1 MNRLLRGLCAA
12 AALWTA
18 ACGGGS
24 IVPPPPPV
32 GKYNLASLKGQYAF
46 VTNGEVI
53 TSLST
58 ATPLARTGS
67 FIADGLGGITGGLED
82 VNAAGRYSP
91 ALQINGGSYTVNADG
106 RGTLT
111 LNVVSAGITSPINFG
126 MVLTSTSDGLLIDET
141 SSNNQASTGSGNFV
155 LQRGAP
161 FTVGSASGTYV
172 FDFSGF
178 DVSSF
183 PDSIVGKFNVS
194 GGVVSAGVQDEND
207 SFSSALPP
215 TPTPVSFTGTLTA
228 DTLEP
233 PADLSTFGRG
243 IASLNGIQ
251 YVFYI
256 VDSSRIR
263 FLSGSNGGSE
273 MLTGDAALQNNP
285 PANLSGGFAFIVA
298 GSSASSGVTRVG
310 RFTANGTGLTNV
322 TNVVYDTNN
331 AGSFTKSGGTASTI
345 SNASVTMD
353 AAHPGRGV
361 LTFTDSNFAFP
372 LTFVFYL
379 SSATSGVVQE
389 DSQSSG
395 VAVDV
400 ADGSIAAQFG
410 GPFSGTNITG
420 TYALNWSG
428 LSLQQG
434 PAGIID
440 EEDLLAQ
447 TTVTSLALSGTSDIF
462 QFTAGQPQTGLA
474 VGGSITF
481 NGGDGTGGDGNRTN
495 MSVIYNKSSG
505 ATVNCVVYFA
515 TPQLAFFANS
525 NNQGT
530 TRIIAGVLETQQ

>member
-1 MNRLLRGLCAA
+1 MSRLLLGLCAA

-32 GKYNLASLKGQYAF
+32 GKYNLASLNGQYAF

-53 TSLST
+53 KSLSS
-58 ATPLARTGS
+58 ASPLARTGS
-67 FIADGLGGITGGLED
+67 FVADGQGHITGGIED
-82 VNAAGRYSP
+82 VNATGLYTP
-91 ALQINGGSYTVNADG
+91 ALTISGGGYTVNADG

-111 LNVVSAGITSPINFG
+111 LNVMMSNGTTSPINFG
-126 MVLTSTSDGLLIDET
+126 IVLTSVNDGLLIDET
-141 SSNNQASTGSGNFV
+141 SNNNQASNGSGNFV

-243 IASLNGIQ
+243 IASLNGIR

-256 VDSSRIR
+256 VDSTRIR
-263 FLSGSNGGSE
+263 FLSASNGGNE
-273 MLTGDAALQNNP
+273 MLTGDAVLQNNP
-285 PANLSGGFAFIVA
+285 PTNLSGGLAFIVA
-298 GSSASSGVTRVG
+298 GSAASSGVTRVG

-322 TNVVYDTNN
+322 VFDTNN
-331 AGSFTKSGGTASTI
+331 AGTFTKSGGPASTI
-345 SNASVTMD
+345 SNTSVTMD
-353 AAHPGRGV
+353 GAHPGRGV

-372 LTFVFYL
+372 FTFVFYL
-379 SSATSGVVQE
+379 SSATSGVIQE
-389 DSQSSG
+389 ESQSAG
-395 VAVDV
+395 AAVDV
-400 ADGSIAAQFG
+400 ADGSLAAQFG
-410 GPFSGTNITG
+410 GPFSTTNITG

-428 LSLQQG
+428 LSVQQG
-434 PAGIID
+434 SAGIVD

-447 TTVTSLALSGTSDIF
+447 TTVTNLALSGTSDIF

-481 NGGDGTGGDGNRTN
+481 NGGDGTGGDGNRTS
-495 MSVIYNKSSG
+495 MSVIYSKSSG
-505 ATVNCVVYFA
+505 STVNCVVYFA

-530 TRIIAGVLETQQ
+530 TRIVAGVLKTQQ